1 MVVPPINLRPEA
13 WPEFL
18 RLPPPRK
25 RCPYTGLS
33 RSYLNSLI
41 LPTDANGH
49 KPPVRSIVIRQKGAK
64 TGVRLVDYQ
73 DLRRFILAHAETGAE
88 TQTVT

>member
-1 MVVPPINLRPEA
+1 
-13 WPEFL
+13 
-18 RLPPPRK
+18 
-25 RCPYTGLS
+25 
-33 RSYLNSLI
+33 
-41 LPTDANGH
+41 
-49 KPPVRSIVIRQKGAK
+49 VIRQKGAK